1 MENENVENGRMK
13 SERERERERT
23 DSATAAAEGDIVEE
37 MTVGHGL
44 LSQTAKEQRNERTN
58 KVTAIT
64 LFSITEI
71 KILISHLFIWFYI
84 VFFFSFLVNGPIKFY
99 TMVQHEI

>member
-13 SERERERERT
+13 SERERT

-71 KILISHLFIWFYI
+71 KILISHLFILFYI
-84 VFFFSFLVNGPIKFY
+84 YSVFFFSFLVNGPIKFY

>member
-13 SERERERERT
+13 SERERT

-37 MTVGHGL
+37 MTVGHGFC
-44 LSQTAKEQRNERTN
+44 SQTAKEQRNERTN
-58 KVTAIT
+58 QVTAIT

-84 VFFFSFLVNGPIKFY
+84 VFFFG
-99 TMVQHEI
+99 